1 METRTI
7 VPVILGVLIIAVAAF
22 GLYYT
27 GTMEKDQSLSCDRT
41 DLVGAF
47 VKNSRGEVIGFVSR
61 IEDFAD
67 QSFAI
72 INHGSESSYGEGGRY
87 TPVPVGALKIPE
99 PGMVQPTNRR
109 PWSSTGRRGL
119 LKLRPTGIRPRWTIQ
134 SMKPESPGFSGFNRF
149 FAAEP

>member
-7 VPVILGVLIIAVAAF
+7 VPVILGVLIVAVAAF

-61 IEDFAD
+61 VEDFGN

-72 INHGSESSYGEGGRY
+72 VNHGSESSYGEGGRY
-87 TPVPVGALKIPE
+87 TPVPVGALKVPE
-99 PGMVQPTNRR
+99 PGMEQSEQLKTVVLNRTERALEAAPYWDPGKMDDPTYEARIAGFFGVQPVLC
-109 PWSSTGRRGL
+109 G
-119 LKLRPTGIRPRWTIQ
+119 
-134 SMKPESPGFSGFNRF
+134 
-149 FAAEP
+149 

>member
-7 VPVILGVLIIAVAAF
+7 VPIILGVLIIAVAAF

-47 VKNSRGEVIGFVSR
+47 VENSRGEVIGFVSR
-61 IEDFAD
+61 IEDFGN

-87 TPVPVGALKIPE
+87 TPVPVGALKIAE
-99 PGMVQPTNRR
+99 PGVVQPDQSKTVVLNRSEKYLETAPYWDPTKMDDPVYESR
-109 PWSSTGRRGL
+109 ITG
-119 LKLRPTGIRPRWTIQ
+119 
-134 SMKPESPGFSGFNRF
+134 F
-149 FAAEP
+149 FGVQPVLCG

>member
-1 METRTI
+1 MERRVI
-7 VPVILGVLIIAVAAF
+7 VPLLLGLLVIAVAFF
-22 GLYYT
+22 GLYST

-47 VKNSRGEVIGFVSR
+47 VKNSRGDVIGVVSR
-61 IEDFAD
+61 VEDFGD

-99 PGMVQPTNRR
+99 ARMDQSDQMKTVVLNRTERALEAAPSWDPTKMDDPTYEARIAGFFGVQPVLC
-109 PWSSTGRRGL
+109 G
-119 LKLRPTGIRPRWTIQ
+119 
-134 SMKPESPGFSGFNRF
+134 
-149 FAAEP
+149 